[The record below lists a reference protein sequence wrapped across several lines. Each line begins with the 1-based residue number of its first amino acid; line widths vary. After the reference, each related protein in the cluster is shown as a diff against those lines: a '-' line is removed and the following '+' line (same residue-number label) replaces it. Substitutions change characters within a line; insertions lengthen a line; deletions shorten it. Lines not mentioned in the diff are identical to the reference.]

1 MKSPLL
7 YSGLLLVVALF
18 AALIAPLFVDWSN
31 YRSDLEAY
39 GERVTGRKVLIN
51 GDITVR
57 LLPAP
62 ILKVADIRVSNPAG
76 AASPHLL
83 KARELEATLG
93 LAPLLRGKIEVRSID
108 IDSPVI
114 EAELLPDG
122 GTWQLSPQGG
132 FEKLLAVDD
141 IELEDTRI
149 RSGTLVVRDSR
160 RQHLA
165 RFEELDLSLQ
175 APSLAGPFKSR
186 GTFLYN
192 GTRKEFI
199 VSVGRRR
206 AEKPTHVSVTVA
218 PGAGWGKN
226 YLFNG
231 TLQSK
236 DGEPV
241 FDGRVRVTEADAAP
255 GDAKQDKVNI
265 GLAEEVPFELRSD
278 VVATLDDIK
287 FDEMQFILG
296 TGSSRATLGGEA
308 RLDLGDTPKLD
319 ATLSARH
326 LDLDSVVKRQ
336 LAEEEQREE
345 TTAREIV
352 AQIPRFLTFVPKN
365 LTGQLKMD
373 VDGLVL
379 GGQQIEGAGMT
390 LRFTPDRFTV
400 SRAVGRLP
408 GQTQVSVTGTYAATE
423 AGEGNTIF
431 DGIFAVESSDAKS
444 FITWAL
450 PKTMPILNPQA
461 GGARGNLS
469 LKGELKVSEAL
480 VELIGVE
487 TKLDKTKARFGLSY
501 ALTARPSFGLR
512 IILDELN
519 VDRYL
524 PPASRRAAAKKEEA
538 TEEARKKSEADR
550 ASRIALLE
558 EFDANIVARAD
569 KILVKGT
576 GLRGMTADL
585 TLRGGN
591 LAIKDLS
598 FTDFG
603 GARIRS
609 SGELNNVVERPSGS
623 MKASF
628 DAEDPTNIL
637 ALFDIRPSDFENG
650 SAWVRWAQT
659 LGPATLNA
667 QLSADSSGDEPDIKF
682 SAAGQFGKSRASFE
696 GRYEGFLDKI
706 AAAKVK
712 FQAEVANER
721 GEELLR
727 QLGVAASAGQDDKA
741 KPSPGVL
748 RGEVDGSLADGLE
761 VAMGVEAF
769 GAQATVSGNARQIAG
784 LTSIEGEV
792 KLSAKEAGPFYQA
805 VGLASGGGDLKFGG
819 PLNLRALVAGK
830 DGEYVVTGLT
840 GSVADVAVDVDGTVD
855 IRNEVPRLRFNAN
868 LAEVSLPWAMGVLLR
883 GDRGGDTIS
892 RAVEAIE
899 NAGVGASTWSP
910 APFGAGNLNAI
921 ELDLSAEVGRLK
933 IGPDKAIRKAKLKAA
948 IKGGRA
954 ELSSLNGRLF
964 GGELSASGAITARRD
979 QIQLEAS
986 HKIDRSN
993 LSETLAFAG
1002 SETPI
1007 EGVVGTEGKWRSQ
1020 GRSMLA
1026 LLSSMSGTGTIKLS
1040 EMRLQGLN
1048 TKAFSTAL
1056 SEARTEEQ
1064 IDEVANSVLS
1074 RGATDIGSVA
1084 TQYTIESGLV
1094 RLDPADIQGADIK
1107 GRVTTKLDLPAWR
1120 MDSEWRL
1127 SFNSL
1132 NNAPPLVLVFAGPVG
1147 DVARTVD
1154 TRDLKAFL
1162 TVKALQEDM
1171 EKLEELERRAREE
1184 LEKARQRQLKLESES
1199 PAVAPQAPAP
1209 PEPVSPLPSD
1219 AASVDPA
1226 AAKPESGIATEPDN
1240 SETADPDLLRSVE
1253 EILASPEPLPGEAE
1267 AQTPAAAPK
1276 AVRKRAPARKRPKRF
1291 RVEDIRVLPLEPLA
1305 R

>member
-18 AALIAPLFVDWSN
+18 AALIGPLFVDWSN

-62 ILKVADIRVSNPAG
+62 ILKVADIRVSNPEG

-83 KARELEATLG
+83 IAKELEATLG

-108 IDSPVI
+108 VDSPVI

-165 RFEELDLSLQ
+165 RFEELDMSLQ

-192 GTRKEFI
+192 GTRKQFI

-206 AEKPTHVSVTVA
+206 QDKPTHLSVTVA

-231 TLQSK
+231 TLLNK

-241 FDGRVRVTEADAAP
+241 FEGRVRVTEADASP

-265 GLAEEVPFELRSD
+265 GLAEEVPFELRSN

-308 RLDLGDTPKLD
+308 RLDLGETPKLD
-319 ATLSARH
+319 AKLSARH

-336 LAEEEQREE
+336 LTEDEQREE

-365 LTGQLKMD
+365 LSGQLKMD
-373 VDGLVL
+373 VDGLVI

-423 AGEGNTIF
+423 AGEGKTIF

-450 PKTMPILNPQA
+450 PKTMPLLNPQA

-487 TKLDKTKARFGLSY
+487 TTLDKTKARFGLSY

-524 PPASRRAAAKKEEA
+524 PPASRRAAASKEAE
-538 TEEARKKSEADR
+538 TEEAKKKKLEDH

-569 KILVKGT
+569 KILIKGT

-609 SGELNNVVERPSGS
+609 SGELNNVVAKPSGS
-623 MKASF
+623 IKASF
-628 DAEDPTNIL
+628 DADDPTNIL
-637 ALFDIRPSDFENG
+637 ALFDVRPSEFKNG
-650 SAWVRWAQT
+650 SAWVQWAQT
-659 LGPATLNA
+659 LGPATLTA

-682 SAAGQFGKSRASFE
+682 SAAGQFGQSRASFE

-712 FQAEVANER
+712 FQAEVANEK
-721 GEELLR
+721 GDELLR
-727 QLGVAASAGQDDKA
+727 QLGIAASAAKDDKA

-748 RGEVDGSLADGLE
+748 RGEFEGSLAEGLE
-761 VAMGVEAF
+761 VALGVEAF

-805 VGLASGGGDLKFGG
+805 VGLASGGDLKFGG

-855 IRNEVPRLRFNAN
+855 IRNDIPKLRFNAN

-883 GDRGGDTIS
+883 GDRGGGTIS

-899 NAGVGASTWSP
+899 SAGVGAAIWSP
-910 APFGAGNLNAI
+910 APFGAGNLTAI

-964 GGELSASGAITARRD
+964 GGELTASGAITARRD

-986 HKIDRSN
+986 HKIDKSK
-993 LSETLAFAG
+993 LSETLAFGG

-1040 EMRLQGLN
+1040 DMRLQGLN
-1048 TKAFSTAL
+1048 TRAFSTAL

-1094 RLDPADIQGADIK
+1094 RLDPAEIQGADVK

-1184 LEKARQRQLKLESES
+1184 LEKARQRQLKLESET

-1209 PEPVSPLPSD
+1209 PEPVNPEPSD
-1219 AASVDPA
+1219 SANVDPA
-1226 AAKPESGIATEPDN
+1226 AAKPESGIGSEPTGA
-1240 SETADPDLLRSVE
+1240 ETADPDLLRSVE
-1253 EILASPEPLPGEAE
+1253 EILASPEPLPGESE

-1276 AVRKRAPARKRPKRF
+1276 AVRKRTPARKRQKRF
-1291 RVEDIRVLPLEPLA
+1291 RVDDIRVLPLEPLA